1 MPAATGR
8 TVRNSPF
15 CGADGRG
22 EEDVMQI
29 EEEPVGD
36 IHVVSPQG
44 RLDGSTSA
52 MFTERFEKLIGGT
65 QPKLL
70 VDLSGI
76 EFVTSAGLRAV
87 LGVVKRVKAANGVLA
102 VCGIQAPVQEILDIT
117 GLTPM
122 MQIYPL
128 RADGLTAL
136 AK

>member
-1 MPAATGR
+1 
-8 TVRNSPF
+8 
-15 CGADGRG
+15 
-22 EEDVMQI
+22 MQI

-36 IHVVSPQG
+36 VCVVTAQG

-52 MFTERFEKLIGGT
+52 IFAERFEKLIGGS

-87 LGVVKRVKAANGVLA
+87 LGVVKKVKAANGVLA
-102 VCGIQAPVQEILDIT
+102 VCGIRAPVREILDIT

-128 RADGLTAL
+128 RSDGLIAL